1 VARIGPTDRLKLVE
15 GDITELDVSAV
26 VNPANSALQLGS
38 GVAGAIRARGGP
50 AIQAECDR
58 IGRCPVGGAVVTG
71 AGDLKARHVIHA
83 VGPLGSEAQ
92 ADEKLASACRAALE
106 RAAELKIDSIAIPA
120 ISTGVFGFPIDRAA
134 RILVETAADF
144 AASHEKPARIFFCLR
159 GEEALREFQRALE
172 TLARQRRN

>member
-1 VARIGPTDRLKLVE
+1 VARIGLADRLKLVQ
-15 GDITELDVSAV
+15 GDITGLDVEAI

-58 IGRCPVGGAVVTG
+58 IGGCPVGAAVVTG
-71 AGDLKARHVIHA
+71 GGDLPARYVIHA
-83 VGPLGSEAQ
+83 VGPLGSETQ

-106 RAAELKIDSIAIPA
+106 RAEELGIDSIAIPA

-134 RILVETAADF
+134 RILVATAAEF
-144 AASHEKPARIFFCLR
+144 AASHEKPGRILFCLR
-159 GEEALREFQRALE
+159 GEEAFREFERALE
-172 TLARQRRN
+172 ALRGRRRS